1 MSRPTLLIVD
11 GPGGPT
17 PEWYL
22 PRLCP
27 HYDVHILRRP
37 SGNPAADERRWRPV
51 DSWCRSFFAREGG
64 DLIDAIVAY
73 AKLHDADGIVAFS
86 EIPVVEAHTAADML
100 GLPGNPRESLAALR
114 NKRAQRERL
123 QAAGAP
129 VPRFAEVRTLEEF
142 EEALAQVGVPAVL
155 KPVVGA
161 GSMATYAVGS
171 GTEVDALWREACRAY
186 TADPRAAGLPRFI
199 LEQRLIGSQ
208 WYPDP
213 RYGDYVSVESIVSH
227 GEISHLAVTD
237 KLPLS
242 HPFRENGG
250 MQPSV
255 LPADRLAEIK
265 KCATVAIEAIG
276 ITDSAVHT
284 ELKLTAEGPTVIE
297 VNCRIG
303 GSIAELL
310 HLSAGYDY
318 VQSIAAVATGR
329 PLPPPPAPHRYAAYF
344 IPQPPDRPV
353 VLTKVPTTDEILA
366 IPGVQDTLLP
376 HAVGTLLSPERGS
389 VNYLAWVTAA
399 ADRPQQLFDCL
410 DLLNAPDL
418 FAHRSPDRDGGSSGA
433 TPAHGG
439 STDDR

>member
-1 MSRPTLLIVD
+1 MSRPTLLVVD

-17 PEWYL
+17 PDWYL

-27 HYDVHILRRP
+27 HYDVHILRSP
-37 SGNPAADERRWRPV
+37 SGNAVADERRWRPI
-51 DSWCRSFFAREGG
+51 DSWCPSSAVQEGD
-64 DLIDAIVAY
+64 DLTDVIVAY
-73 AKLHDADGIVAFS
+73 ARLHDADGIVAFS
-86 EIPVVEAHTAADML
+86 EIPVVEAHTAAGTL
-100 GLPGNPRESLAALR
+100 GLPGNPRGSLAALR
-114 NKRAQRERL
+114 NKREQRERL
-123 QAAGAP
+123 RAAGAP
-129 VPRFAEVRTLEEF
+129 VPRFAEARTLEEF
-142 EEALAQVGVPAVL
+142 EQALARVGVPAVL

-171 GTEVDALWREACRAY
+171 GDERDALWDEACRAY
-186 TADPRAAGLPRFI
+186 AADPRADGPPAFI

-237 KLPLS
+237 KLPMS

-255 LPADRLAEIK
+255 LPADRLADIE

-284 ELKLTAEGPTVIE
+284 ELKLTAEGPVVIE

-303 GSIAELL
+303 GWMAELL

-318 VQSIAAVATGR
+318 VRAIAATATGR
-329 PLPPPPAPHRYAAYF
+329 PLPPPPVPHRYAAYF
-344 IPQPPDRPV
+344 IPQPPDHPV
-353 VLTKVPTTDEILA
+353 VLTAVPTTDEILA
-366 IPGVQDTLLP
+366 IPGVQDTLMP

-389 VNYLAWVTAA
+389 SNYLAWVTAA
-399 ADRPQQLFDCL
+399 ADRPRQLFDCFDRL
-410 DLLNAPDL
+410 TTRHL
-418 FAHRSPDRDGGSSGA
+418 FTHRSPDG
-433 TPAHGG
+433 PAA
-439 STDDR
+439 R